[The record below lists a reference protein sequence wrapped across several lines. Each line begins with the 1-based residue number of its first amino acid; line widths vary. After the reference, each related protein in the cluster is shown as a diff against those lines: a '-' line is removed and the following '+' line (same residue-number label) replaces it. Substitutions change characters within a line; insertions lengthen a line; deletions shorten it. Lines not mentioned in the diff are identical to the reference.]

1 MRTALKI
8 AWREARASRAKF
20 LFVILAV
27 AAGVACLT
35 GVKGFT
41 RVFQTMLSHEA
52 RTLMAGDLMVR
63 NFALPTRDQQDMF
76 DRLEHEGLQRTWITE
91 TITMLSNSGDAP
103 PVLISVKAVDPNV
116 YPFYGSVKLDPP
128 QSLPQALKPD
138 TVAVSTD
145 LLLRMN
151 AHLGDTVRIGG
162 QPFRIV
168 GTVTSEPDRMTGS
181 LNVGPRVLMSRE
193 ALDRAGLM
201 IPGSRASERF
211 LFKAP
216 PGVPIQRIRRR
227 LQRVFD
233 EALITDYTQTHPIVT
248 NGLQRSSVFLS
259 LVGLVALIVGSLG
272 VGMAMQAH
280 LQQKLDSIAIM
291 KCIGGRSNQ
300 IVRIYAL
307 QTLGLGLA
315 GGLLGVVLGGG
326 VQMMFPVL
334 IRRYFDL
341 QATWTV
347 DWISALQGI
356 LIGLLTTMLFTL
368 PPLLSIRK
376 IRPAL
381 IFRREMPES
390 RIPGQSRIRQWFRRS
405 IVDARASIAA
415 GVLIVLGIG
424 AIAAWLS
431 QSVRMGVYFAGALL
445 GSLAALSAVA
455 WALLRGLRWLR
466 ECAPG
471 ILRRLPG
478 GAEIRHGLA
487 NLYRPGNHAG
497 AVLVAMGVGVMFT
510 LTVYLVQRGLVSEMV
525 KSAPPGLPNVYLI
538 DITPS
543 QRDAVMAL
551 LKSQPGVAEAP
562 DMIGTVAAR
571 IVTID
576 GAPLPRETLKGFA
589 RRYLRT
595 SAVTTMGEKP
605 PYTHVTKGKWWTSTP
620 SEPELAVADE
630 AARALGIH
638 VGSRIE
644 WSTPSR
650 RFSSQVVAIQKTESV
665 RLNARVEFV
674 FSPGVLD
681 GLPTI
686 YYGSVRVSP
695 DLVGQLQTAIYRRFP
710 TITVVNVADVLRIIQ
725 DVVNQIAV
733 VVRIIS
739 AFALLA
745 GAIILSSSVAG
756 QRFRRIREVVVLK
769 TLGATRRSIAGVFSV
784 EFLILG
790 LVAGLM
796 GAIMASIFAALVLK
810 RMMNATPE
818 VNWLAGLASIGLTA
832 AIAVTAGW
840 AASFRV
846 LGRKPLEILREE

>member
-1 MRTALKI
+1 MKTALKI

-20 LFVILAV
+20 LFVIVAV

-41 RVFQTMLSHEA
+41 RVFQTMLSKEA

-63 NFALPTRDQQDMF
+63 TFSIPTRDQQAMF
-76 DRLEHEGLQRTWITE
+76 DRLQQEGLRRTWITE
-91 TITMLSNSGDAP
+91 TVTMMSKSGDAP
-103 PVLISVKAVDPNV
+103 PVLISVKAVDPKV
-116 YPFYGSVKLDPP
+116 YPFYGAVKLDPP
-128 QSLPQALKPD
+128 LSLEEALKSD
-138 TVAVSTD
+138 TIAVSTD
-145 LLLRMN
+145 LLLRTE
-151 AHLGDTVRIGG
+151 ARIGDTVRIGG
-162 QPFRIV
+162 QPFRIA
-168 GTVTSEPDRMTGS
+168 GTVQSEPDRMTGS
-181 LNVGPRVLMSRE
+181 LNVGPRVMMSRA
-193 ALDRAGLM
+193 ALERAGIL

-216 PGVPIQRIRRR
+216 PNMPIQRIRRR

-233 EALITDYTQTHPIVT
+233 EALITDYTQTHPIVQ

-300 IVRIYAL
+300 IIRIYAL

-315 GGLLGVVLGGG
+315 GGLIGVALGGG
-326 VQMMFPVL
+326 VQMMFPAL
-334 IRRYFDL
+334 IRRYFAV
-341 QATWTV
+341 QASWTV

-368 PPLLSIRK
+368 PPLLSVRQV
-376 IRPAL
+376 RPAL
-381 IFRREMPES
+381 IFRREMGET
-390 RIPGQSRIRQWFRRS
+390 RRTIQQWFL
-405 IVDARASIAA
+405 DMQPSIAA
-415 GVLIVLGIG
+415 GGVIVIGIG

-431 QSVRMGVYFAGALL
+431 QSVRMGVYFAGALIV
-445 GSLAALSAVA
+445 SLAALSGVA
-455 WALLRGLRWLR
+455 WGLLRGLRWMR
-466 ECAPG
+466 E
-471 ILRRLPG
+471 RLPRVMRKVPG

-510 LTVYLVQRGLVSEMV
+510 LTVYLVQRGLVSEMS

-538 DITPS
+538 DITPA
-543 QRDAVMAL
+543 QHDAVMQL
-551 LKSQPGVAEAP
+551 LKSQPGIAEAP
-562 DMIGTVAAR
+562 DTIGTVAAR

-576 GAPLPRETLKGFA
+576 GAPLNRDELKGFA

-595 SAVTTMGEKP
+595 AVVTSMGDKP
-605 PYTHVTKGKWWTSTP
+605 SYTQVTEGRWWTGRP
-620 SEPELAVADE
+620 AQPELAVADE
-630 AARALGIH
+630 AARALGMH
-638 VGSRIE
+638 VGSKVE

-650 RFSSQVVAIQKTESV
+650 RFTSTVVAIQKTESV

-686 YYGSVRVSP
+686 YYASVRVKP
-695 DLVGQLQTAIYRRFP
+695 DLVGQLQTVLYRRFP

-733 VVRIIS
+733 VVRLIS

-745 GAIILSSSVAG
+745 GAIILASSVAG

-769 TLGATRRSIAGVFSV
+769 TLGATRSSIAGVFSV
-784 EFLILG
+784 EFIILG
-790 LVAGLM
+790 IVAGLM

-818 VNWLAGLASIGLTA
+818 INWIAGLASIVLTA
-832 AIAVTAGW
+832 LIAVAAGW
-840 AASFRV
+840 MASFQV

>member
-1 MRTALKI
+1 MKTAIKI

-41 RVFQTMLSHEA
+41 RVFQTMLSREA
-52 RTLMAGDLMVR
+52 RTLMAADLMVR
-63 NFALPTRDQQDMF
+63 TFAMPTREQQDMF
-76 DRLEHEGLQRTWITE
+76 DELEREGLERTWITE
-91 TITMLSNSGDAP
+91 TITMVSKASDAP
-103 PVLISVKAVDPNV
+103 PALVSVKAIDPKV
-116 YPFYGSVKLDPP
+116 YPFYGAVRLAPP
-128 QSLPQALKPD
+128 QSLVDALKAD
-138 TVAVSTD
+138 TIAVSDD
-145 LLLRMN
+145 LLLRME
-151 AHLGDTVRIGG
+151 ARVGETVRLGG
-162 QPFRIV
+162 KTFRIV
-168 GTVTSEPDRMTGS
+168 GTVQAEPDRMTGS
-181 LNVGPRVLMSRE
+181 LNVGPRILMSRE
-193 ALDRAGLM
+193 ALERAGLM
-201 IPGSRASERF
+201 IAGSRASERF
-211 LFKAP
+211 LFKVP
-216 PGVPIQRIRRR
+216 PTVPVQRIRRR

-233 EALITDYTQTHPIVT
+233 EALITDYTQTHPIVQ

-259 LVGLVALIVGSLG
+259 LVSLVALIVGSLG

-300 IVRIYAL
+300 IIRIYAL

-315 GGLLGVVLGGG
+315 GGLIGVILGGG
-326 VQMMFPVL
+326 VQMMFPAL
-334 IRRYFDL
+334 IQRYF
-341 QATWTV
+341 QVHASWSV

-368 PPLLSIRK
+368 PPLLSIRQV
-376 IRPAL
+376 RPAL
-381 IFRREMPES
+381 IFRREMGEN
-390 RIPGQSRIRQWFRRS
+390 RRTIGQWFRHMQ
-405 IVDARASIAA
+405 ASIMA
-415 GVLIVLGIG
+415 GAVIVVGIG

-431 QSVRMGVYFAGALL
+431 QSTQMGIYFSGALL

-455 WALLRGLRWLR
+455 WGLLRGLRWLR
-466 ECAPG
+466 EHAP
-471 ILRRLPG
+471 RWVQ
-478 GAEIRHGLA
+478 AEVRHGLA

-510 LTVYLVQRGLVSEMV
+510 LSVYLVQRGMVAEMV
-525 KSAPPGLPNVYLI
+525 KSAPPGMPNVYLI
-538 DITPS
+538 DITPA
-543 QRDAVMAL
+543 QHDAVMQL
-551 LKSQPGVAEAP
+551 LKDQPGVAGAP

-571 IVTID
+571 IWTID

-595 SAVTTMGEKP
+595 SAVTSMGAKP
-605 PYTHVTKGKWWTSTP
+605 SYTQVTDGRWWTGTP
-620 SEPELAVADE
+620 AEPELAVADE

-644 WSTPSR
+644 WTTPSR
-650 RFSSQVVAIQKTESV
+650 KFASKVVAIQKTESV

-686 YYGSVRVSP
+686 YYGSVRVRP
-695 DLVGQLQTAIYRRFP
+695 DMVGRLQTAIYRKFP
-710 TITVVNVADVLRIIQ
+710 TITVVNIADVLRIIQ

-733 VVRIIS
+733 VVRFI
-739 AFALLA
+739 AGFALLA

-796 GAIMASIFAALVLK
+796 GAIMATVFAALVLK

-818 VNWLAGLASIGLTA
+818 VNWLAGLACVGLTA
-832 AIAVTAGW
+832 AIAVIAGW
-840 AASFRV
+840 LASFRI

>member
-1 MRTALKI
+1 MKTAIKI

-41 RVFQTMLSHEA
+41 RVFQTMLSREA

-63 NFALPTRDQQDMF
+63 TFSLPTREQQALF
-76 DRLEHEGLQRTWITE
+76 DRLEQEGLRRTWITE
-91 TITMLSNSGDAP
+91 TITMLSKGADAP
-103 PVLISVKAVDPNV
+103 PVLVSVKAIDPKV
-116 YPFYGSVKLDPP
+116 YPFYGAVKLDPP
-128 QSLPQALKPD
+128 QSLPEALKDD
-138 TVAVSTD
+138 TIAVSND
-145 LLLRMN
+145 LLLRMEG
-151 AHLGDTVRIGG
+151 HVGDTVRIGG

-168 GTVTSEPDRMTGS
+168 AVVTGEPDRMTGS
-181 LNVGPRVLMSRE
+181 LNIGPRVMMSRE
-193 ALDRAGLM
+193 ALQRAGLM
-201 IPGSRASERF
+201 IAGSRASERF

-216 PGVPIQRIRRR
+216 PSIPIERIRRR

-233 EALITDYTQTHPIVT
+233 EALITDYTQTHPIVQ

-259 LVGLVALIVGSLG
+259 LVSLVALIVGSLG

-300 IVRIYAL
+300 IIRIYAL

-315 GGLLGVVLGGG
+315 GGLLGVMLGGG
-326 VQMMFPVL
+326 VQMMFPAL
-334 IRRYFDL
+334 IRRYFDV
-341 QATWTV
+341 QASWTV

-368 PPLLSIRK
+368 PPLLSIRQV
-376 IRPAL
+376 RPAL
-381 IFRREMPES
+381 IFRREMGES
-390 RIPGQSRIRQWFRRS
+390 RRGLRQWFRDMQ
-405 IVDARASIAA
+405 VSIAA
-415 GVLIVLGIG
+415 GVVIVLGIG

-445 GSLAALSAVA
+445 GSLAALSIVA

-466 ECAPG
+466 KRAPRT
-471 ILRRLPG
+471 IQ
-478 GAEIRHGLA
+478 AEIRHGLA

-510 LTVYLVQRGLVSEMV
+510 LTVYLVQRGLVSEMI

-538 DITPS
+538 DITPA
-543 QRDAVMAL
+543 QHDAVMNL
-551 LKSQPGVAEAP
+551 LKAQPGIAAAP

-576 GAPLPRETLKGFA
+576 GAPLQRDTLKGFA

-595 SAVTTMGEKP
+595 AAVTSMGGKP
-605 PYTHVTKGKWWTSTP
+605 PYTQVTEGRWWTGVP
-620 SEPELAVADE
+620 PQPELAVADE

-638 VGSRIE
+638 VGSQIE

-650 RFSSQVVAIQKTESV
+650 KFSSTVVAIQKTESV

-686 YYGSVRVSP
+686 YYASVRVRP
-695 DLVGQLQTAIYRRFP
+695 DLVGQLQTVIYRRFP

-733 VVRIIS
+733 VVRLIS

-745 GAIILSSSVAG
+745 GAIILASSVAG
-756 QRFRRIREVVVLK
+756 QRFRRIREVVVMK

-790 LVAGLM
+790 LVAGVM

-818 VNWLAGLASIGLTA
+818 VNWVAGLACVGLTA
-832 AIAVTAGW
+832 AIAVAAGW
-840 AASFRV
+840 LASFQV
-846 LGRKPLEILREE
+846 LGRKPLEILREA

>member
-1 MRTALKI
+1 MKTAIKI

-27 AAGVACLT
+27 SAGVACLT

-41 RVFQTMLSHEA
+41 RVFQTMLSREA

-63 NFALPTRDQQDMF
+63 TFALPTSEQQNLFNQLERD
-76 DRLEHEGLQRTWITE
+76 GLQRTWITE
-91 TITMLSNSGDAP
+91 TVTMLSKSGDAP
-103 PVLISVKAVDPNV
+103 PVLISVKAIDPKV
-116 YPFYGSVKLDPP
+116 YPFYGTVKLDPP
-128 QSLPQALKPD
+128 QALPKALQQD
-138 TVAVSTD
+138 TIAVSTD
-145 LLLRMN
+145 LLLRME
-151 AHLGDTVRIGG
+151 AHIGDTVRIGG
-162 QPFRIV
+162 QPFRII
-168 GTVTSEPDRMTGS
+168 GTVQSEPDRMTGS
-181 LNVGPRVLMSRE
+181 LNIGPRVMMSRE
-193 ALDRAGLM
+193 ALERAGLM

-216 PGVPIQRIRRR
+216 PTVRIQRIRRR

-233 EALITDYTQTHPIVT
+233 EALITDYTQTHPIVQ
-248 NGLQRSSVFLS
+248 NGLQRASVFLS
-259 LVGLVALIVGSLG
+259 LVSLVALIVGSLG
-272 VGMAMQAH
+272 VGMAMHAH

-300 IVRIYAL
+300 IIRVYAL
-307 QTLGLGLA
+307 QTLGLGFA
-315 GGLLGVVLGGG
+315 GGLLGVALGGG
-326 VQMMFPVL
+326 VQMMFPAL
-334 IRRYFDL
+334 IHRYFQL
-341 QATWTV
+341 EASWTV

-368 PPLLSIRK
+368 PPLLSIRQV
-376 IRPAL
+376 RPAL
-381 IFRREMPES
+381 IFRREMGES
-390 RIPGQSRIRQWFRRS
+390 RKSWKEWIRERQPA
-405 IVDARASIAA
+405 IGA
-415 GVLIVLGIG
+415 GAVIVLGIG

-431 QSVRMGVYFAGALL
+431 QSPRMGVYFSAALL
-445 GSLAALSAVA
+445 GSLVALSAVA
-455 WALLRGLRWLR
+455 WGLLRGLRWLR
-466 ECAPG
+466 IHAPRA
-471 ILRRLPG
+471 IQ
-478 GAEIRHGLA
+478 AEVRHGLA

-510 LTVYLVQRGLVSEMV
+510 LSVYLVQRGLVSEMG

-538 DITPS
+538 DITPA
-543 QRDAVMAL
+543 QHDAVMKL
-551 LKSQPGVAEAP
+551 LKDHPGVADAP
-562 DMIGTVAAR
+562 DMIGTVAAK

-576 GAPLPRETLKGFA
+576 GAPLPKDSLKGFA

-595 SAVTTMGEKP
+595 SAVTSIGEKP
-605 PYTHVTKGKWWTSTP
+605 SYTQVTEGRWWTGRP
-620 SEPELAVADE
+620 LEPELAVADE
-630 AARALGIH
+630 AARALGMH
-638 VGSRIE
+638 VGSRVE

-650 RFSSQVVAIQKTESV
+650 KFSSKVVAIQKTESV

-686 YYGSVRVSP
+686 YYASVRVRP
-695 DLVGQLQTAIYRRFP
+695 ELVGELQTVIYRRFP

-733 VVRIIS
+733 VVRLIS
-739 AFALLA
+739 GFALLA
-745 GAIILSSSVAG
+745 GAIILASSVAG

-790 LVAGLM
+790 MVAGLM

-818 VNWLAGLASIGLTA
+818 VNWLAGLACIGLTA
-832 AIAVTAGW
+832 AIAVAAGW
-840 AASFRV
+840 MASFQV

>member
-1 MRTALKI
+1 MKTALKI
-8 AWREARASRAKF
+8 AWREARASHAKF

-41 RVFQTMLSHEA
+41 RVFQTMLSREA

-63 NFALPTRDQQDMF
+63 TFSLPTDEQKQLLK
-76 DRLEHEGLQRTWITE
+76 RLEGDGVRRTWITE
-91 TITMLSNSGDAP
+91 TITMVSQKSDAP
-103 PVLISVKAVDPNV
+103 PVLISIKAVDPNV
-116 YPFYGSVKLDPP
+116 YPFYGTVRLEPP
-128 QSLPQALKPD
+128 QPLPQALQPD
-138 TVAVSTD
+138 TLAVSSD
-145 LLLRMN
+145 LLLRMD
-151 AHLGDTVRIGG
+151 AHIGDTVRIGG
-162 QPFRIV
+162 QPFRIA
-168 GTVTSEPDRMTGS
+168 GTVQSEPDRMTGS
-181 LNVGPRVLMSRE
+181 LNVGPRVLMSR
-193 ALDRAGLM
+193 AGLDRARLL
-201 IPGSRASERF
+201 IAGSRASERF
-211 LFKAP
+211 LFKVP
-216 PGVPIQRIRRR
+216 PTVPVQRVRRR

-233 EALITDYTQTHPIVT
+233 EALITDYTQTHPIVQ
-248 NGLQRSSVFLS
+248 NGLHRASVFLS
-259 LVGLVALIVGSLG
+259 LVSLVALIVGALG

-300 IVRIYAL
+300 IIRIYAL

-315 GGLLGVVLGGG
+315 GGLIGVFLGGG
-326 VQMMFPVL
+326 VQMMFPAL
-334 IRRYFDL
+334 IRRYFDV
-341 QATWTV
+341 QASWAV

-368 PPLLSIRK
+368 PPLLSIRQV
-376 IRPAL
+376 RPAL
-381 IFRREMPES
+381 IFRREMGELRRKLP
-390 RIPGQSRIRQWFRRS
+390 QWFREMQ
-405 IVDARASIAA
+405 APIAA
-415 GVLIVLGIG
+415 GTVIVLGIG

-431 QSVRMGVYFAGALL
+431 QSVLMGVYFAGALL
-445 GSLAALSAVA
+445 GSLAALTAVA
-455 WALLRGLRWLR
+455 WGLLRGLRWVR
-466 ECAPG
+466 ENAPRA
-471 ILRRLPG
+471 IRP
-478 GAEIRHGLA
+478 EVRHGLA

-510 LTVYLVQRGLVSEMV
+510 LTVYLVQRGLVTEMV

-543 QRDAVMAL
+543 QHDAVLQL
-551 LKSQPGVAEAP
+551 LKKQPGVAETP

-571 IVTID
+571 IATID
-576 GAPLPRETLKGFA
+576 GQPLQRDTLKGFA

-595 SAVTTMGEKP
+595 AAVTSVGEKP
-605 PYTHVTKGKWWTSTP
+605 PYTQVTEGHWWTGKP
-620 SEPELAVADE
+620 AEAQLAVADE
-630 AARALGIH
+630 AARALGIR
-638 VGSRIE
+638 VGSVVD

-650 RFSSQVVAIQKTESV
+650 KFSTRVVAIQKTESV

-674 FSPGVLD
+674 LSPGVLD

-686 YYGSVRVSP
+686 YYGAVRVRP
-695 DLVGQLQTAIYRRFP
+695 DLVGQLQTAVYRRFP

-733 VVRIIS
+733 VVRLIS
-739 AFALLA
+739 GFALLA
-745 GAIILSSSVAG
+745 GAIILASSVAG

-790 LVAGLM
+790 IVAGLM
-796 GAIMASIFAALVLK
+796 GAMMASIFAALVLK

-818 VNWLAGLASIGLTA
+818 VNWLAGIASVGITA
-832 AIAVTAGW
+832 AIAVAAGW
-840 AASFRV
+840 AASFQV